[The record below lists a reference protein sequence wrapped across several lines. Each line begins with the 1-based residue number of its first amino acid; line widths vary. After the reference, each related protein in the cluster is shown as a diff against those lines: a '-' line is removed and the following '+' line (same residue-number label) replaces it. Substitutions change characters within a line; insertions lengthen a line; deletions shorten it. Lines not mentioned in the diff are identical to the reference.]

1 MFNTVSLPSI
11 SLFIFFRPANYSA
24 DGFGHGILRSFAEF
38 CKERTFGAEA
48 ARSFIELRPQLNFL
62 LFSSQPRLFFGG
74 STAEKSHLLTKSL
87 KNVAFFLH
95 TAIRNLRQFITVKL
109 SVGEKEVFRLVV

>member
-1 MFNTVSLPSI
+1 MKMNVFKNLQDMKSKLLYPCVYIIKIPSI

-38 CKERTFGAEA
+38 CKEHRFGAEA

-62 LFSSQPRLFFGG
+62 LFSSQPRLFLE
-74 STAEKSHLLTKSL
+74 ARLL
-87 KNVAFFLH
+87 
-95 TAIRNLRQFITVKL
+95 RNLICSRNPSTT
-109 SVGEKEVFRLVV
+109 